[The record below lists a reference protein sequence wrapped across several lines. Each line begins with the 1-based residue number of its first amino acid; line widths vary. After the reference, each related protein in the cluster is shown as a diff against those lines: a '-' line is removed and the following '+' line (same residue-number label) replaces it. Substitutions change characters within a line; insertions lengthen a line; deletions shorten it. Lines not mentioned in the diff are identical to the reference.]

1 MKCVSDSNWK
11 NKTDS
16 NGAYLIDRSPK
27 HFLPLLDYLRNG
39 EIVLDK
45 DINPQGEYF
54 KPRF

>member
-45 DINPQGEYF
+45 DINPQGENLSSNF
-54 KPRF
+54 